1 MTSAV
6 FVTAPATRTPI
17 PAAERPHAALG
28 RLLDE
33 LATVLRRISPTA
45 YTARPFPRVSGSIGQ
60 HVRHILDHVAGL
72 CATARS
78 GVLSYDWRE
87 RGTDVE
93 ADVSAALRTI
103 RHLQGT
109 LTEFDDCDENAPI
122 TLTSVVAHG
131 AAPVAARST
140 LAREILFV
148 ISHTV
153 HHQALIALL
162 LSAAGRRVPDAFG
175 LAPSTPLSARL
186 RTRG

>member
-1 MTSAV
+1 MTATVVAATAAV
-6 FVTAPATRTPI
+6 RPPAA
-17 PAAERPHAALG
+17 AAERSHATLA

-33 LATVLRRISPTA
+33 LAAVLQQVSATA
-45 YTARPFPRVSGSIGQ
+45 YTAKSFPRVSGSIGQ

-93 ADVSAALRTI
+93 ADLSAALRTI
-103 RHLQGT
+103 RHLQRT
-109 LTEFDDCDENAPI
+109 LAQLDDCDENAPI

-131 AAPVAARST
+131 TAPVAARST

-148 ISHTV
+148 ISHTI
-153 HHQALIALL
+153 HHQALIAVL
-162 LSAAGRRVPDAFG
+162 LSAAGRGVPDAFG
-175 LAPSTPLSARL
+175 LAPSTPLSARA
-186 RTRG
+186 

>member
-1 MTSAV
+1 MTAAV
-6 FVTAPATRTPI
+6 FVTAAATRTPV

-33 LATVLRRISPTA
+33 LAAVLQQVSATV
-45 YTARPFPRVSGSIGQ
+45 YTAKSFPRVSGSIGQ

-72 CATARS
+72 CGTARS
-78 GVLSYDWRE
+78 GVLSYDSRE

-93 ADVSAALRTI
+93 ADRSAALRTI
-103 RHLQGT
+103 RHLQAM
-109 LTEFDDCDENAPI
+109 LTQLDDCDENAPI

-131 AAPVAARST
+131 RAPLAARST

-153 HHQALIALL
+153 HHQALIAVL
-162 LSAAGRRVPDAFG
+162 LSASGHSVPDAFG
-175 LAPSTPLSARL
+175 LAPSTPLSAR
-186 RTRG
+186 G

>member
-1 MTSAV
+1 MTTAV
-6 FVTAPATRTPI
+6 VVTAAATRTPI
-17 PAAERPHAALG
+17 PAAERPHSALA

-33 LATVLRRISPTA
+33 LAAVLQQVSATS
-45 YTARPFPRVSGSIGQ
+45 YTAKPFPRVSGSIGQ
-60 HVRHILDHVAGL
+60 HVRHLLDHVAGL

-109 LTEFDDCDENAPI
+109 LTQFDDCDENAPI

-131 AAPVAARST
+131 AVPVAARST

-148 ISHTV
+148 ISHTI
-153 HHQALIALL
+153 HHQALIAVLL
-162 LSAAGRRVPDAFG
+162 AWHGVDVAPRFGVAA
-175 LAPSTPLSARL
+175 STPRAS
-186 RTRG
+186 